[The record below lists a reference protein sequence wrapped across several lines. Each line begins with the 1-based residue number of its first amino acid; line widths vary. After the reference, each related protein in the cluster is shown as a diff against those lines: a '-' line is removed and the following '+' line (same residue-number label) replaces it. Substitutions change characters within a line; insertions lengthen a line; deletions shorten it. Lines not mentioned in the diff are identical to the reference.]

1 MKYAKTRW
9 LIHVFYNTFDLAVIN
24 ALVDFKKTTG
34 SNKNK
39 RDHILK
45 YTEERRDIYVSMAP
59 EVIRPLII
67 TQVSKKRKVTR

>member
-1 MKYAKTRW
+1 MKYAKTRC

-24 ALVDFKKTTG
+24 ALVDFKKTTS
-34 SNKNK
+34 SNKN
-39 RDHILK
+39 RRAYILK
-45 YTEERRDIYVSMAP
+45 FTEELRDRYVSMGP